1 MRKLSM
7 TYWLFVLYAVIFG
20 FFAQLTITIDR
31 ENERMFNQL
40 IKSDQGT
47 MDLILEFVELN
58 SALSSFELAI
68 QHQHD
73 LQLVEFTS
81 PVQKKHLLSAL
92 IDAYRPVEQLIKHSV
107 VIQRFRKSPEIRSP
121 ILKSIDTFEEIATSY
136 FAHEADARYEPQ
148 IRAMILQLKGD
159 IAQHLERERQFIEDR
174 HSETESSKQAM
185 ELRVRLSEL
194 VALLSLAGIGLFIF
208 VRINRQ
214 EKRLIQYVDES
225 KFYREIVVQAKG
237 VAIMVHDFLDK
248 GRVLFANKMAE
259 EHLGVP
265 IEKIKGMQINDFDI
279 DVDEERHLII
289 HENLMKGDSFRFE
302 SRHRNAQ
309 GDIIPVEVVVY
320 LAELSDK
327 LVSVSYIFDLSE
339 RKAREQER
347 IANERDQMRA
357 MASAQLLDF
366 SKSAPGVM
374 FVLEEEGD
382 AELVFTFVSENAVAM
397 LGVGADMLK
406 QQFATFQSVLDAPD
420 FTTLTTEIKAAFQT
434 QQSIETNIS
443 MTHPQKGKRHI
454 KLFAKFQTGGAV
466 HCLSGFMIDET
477 EHRQLLRQQQE
488 EHLLNQSILQHIPY
502 QVIRYDKAL
511 RRVYVNQFIEEFQ
524 QGQLEI
530 GKTPFESSSHFFSES
545 SALEYLRHLS
555 FVLEKEQFSV
565 WELAMK
571 AKSGERIH
579 LMAKGVPEYDPD
591 GQIIGVLVF
600 LSNIT
605 EQKMLQREI
614 EMAHRYLNQV
624 LDNLPDPVYVRNERG
639 ELITLNNA
647 AKVLIARV
655 GLNERDFLMQ
665 SSDTLLPWEPLANRE
680 ALAFSAIPDM
690 SEESIKLTCD
700 ELLVISSRQ
709 TKFLDEENQGFVVGV
724 GRDISEYVR
733 LQAVLHRKEQD
744 FRTLSENAPVMI
756 VRYNLQYKSIY
767 VNPYFEQFTGLTES
781 QVIER
786 PLSDAWAFTLPCKE
800 FEAILRDVVSQ
811 EQKSRLILDRTLDDG
826 YVKILDVQI
835 VPEYDQANKVCGCLM
850 IGHDITELK
859 HTEIELLHSK
869 QQLQKLYANREMA
882 REQERKRIAREI
894 HDELGQLLSLSR
906 LNFSEI
912 DYLYS
917 SSIPE
922 LRPKI
927 RRAVQHIDTAIATV
941 RKLSKSLLP
950 NGIDHGISL
959 AISSMVK
966 SFSETTGINAS
977 VELPEK
983 NIMLSEEDSV
993 MVYRIVQESLT
1004 NVLRH
1009 ADATQ
1014 VDIILSVSNRD
1025 LITKVIDNGK
1035 GFNRNAHEFKTNL
1048 GIAGMSERA
1057 SILGGH
1063 LEIQSYINEG
1073 TSVILTMPYET
1084 VHGEG

>member
-1 MRKLSM
+1 M

-31 ENERMFNQL
+31 ENERMFNEL

-81 PVQKKHLLSAL
+81 PVQAKHLLSAL

-107 VIQRFRKSPEIRSP
+107 VIQRFRKSPKIRSS
-121 ILKSIDTFEEIATSY
+121 ILKSMDEFEEIARSY
-136 FAHEADARYEPQ
+136 FEHKADAKYEPQ

-159 IAQHLERERQFIEDR
+159 IAQHLDRERQFIEDR
-174 HSETESSKQAM
+174 HSEIEASKQAM
-185 ELRVRLSEL
+185 ELRVRWSEV

-214 EKRLIQYVDES
+214 EKKLIQSVDES
-225 KFYREIVVQAKG
+225 KFYREIVMQAKE
-237 VAIMVHDFLDK
+237 VVIMVHDFLDQ
-248 GRVLFANKMAE
+248 GRVLFTNKMAE
-259 EHLGVP
+259 VHLGLP
-265 IEKIKGMQINDFDI
+265 SEKIRGMHVNEFDI
-279 DVDEERHLII
+279 DINEERHLII

-302 SRHRNAQ
+302 SRHRNAK

-347 IANERDQMRA
+347 IAYERDQIRA
-357 MASAQLLDF
+357 MAAAQLLDF

-374 FVLEEEGD
+374 FVLEGSVDD
-382 AELVFTFVSENAVAM
+382 ALVLTFVSENAFAM
-397 LGVGADMLK
+397 LGVGADILK
-406 QQFATFQSVLDAPD
+406 QQFGSFRSILDEAD
-420 FTTLTTEIKAAFQT
+420 FNRLTREIKTALQT
-434 QQSIETNIS
+434 QQSIETNLCVA
-443 MTHPQKGKRHI
+443 HPQLGKRHI
-454 KLFAKFQTGGAV
+454 KLFAKFQTGGSV
-466 HCLSGFMIDET
+466 KCLSGFMIDET
-477 EHRQLLRQQQE
+477 DHRQLLRQQKE

-511 RRVYVNQFIEEFQ
+511 RRVYVNRFVEDFY
-524 QGQLEI
+524 QGYLEI
-530 GKTPFESSSHFFSES
+530 GKTPFEDSSHFFSES
-545 SALEYLRHLS
+545 SAIEYLRQLS
-555 FVLEKEQFSV
+555 FVLEEEQLAV
-565 WELAMK
+565 WELTMRSQ
-571 AKSGERIH
+571 SGDRIH

-614 EMAHRYLNQV
+614 ELAHRYLNQV

-647 AKVLIARV
+647 AKTLIARV
-655 GLNERDFLMQ
+655 GLSERDFLMR
-665 SSDTLLPWEPLANRE
+665 SSDKLLPWEPVANRE
-680 ALAFSAIPDM
+680 ASFSAIPDI
-690 SEESIKLTCD
+690 SEESIKLTGD
-700 ELLVISSRQ
+700 ELLVIASRQ

-724 GRDISEYVR
+724 GRDISEYVK

-756 VRYNLQYKSIY
+756 VRFNLQFKSMY
-767 VNPYFEQFTGLTES
+767 VNPYFEEFTGLTEAD
-781 QVIER
+781 VLER
-786 PLSDAWAFTLPCKE
+786 PLSERWGFNLPYRE
-800 FEAILRDVVSQ
+800 FEAMIRDVVSHKQ
-811 EQKSRLILDRTLDDG
+811 TSRLILDKTLDDG
-826 YVKILDVQI
+826 YIKILDVQI
-835 VPEYDQANKVCGCLM
+835 VPEYDAANKVSGCLM

-917 SSIPE
+917 STIPE
-922 LRPKI
+922 LKPKI
-927 RRAVQHIDTAIATV
+927 HRAVQHIDTAIATV

-950 NGIDHGISL
+950 NGIDHGIGL

-977 VELPEK
+977 VELPEM

-1009 ADATQ
+1009 ANATQ
-1014 VDIILSVSNRD
+1014 VNITLAISNSD
-1025 LITKVIDNGK
+1025 LIAKVTDNGK

-1073 TSVILTMPYET
+1073 TSVTLTMPYEKLQ
-1084 VHGEG
+1084 GEG